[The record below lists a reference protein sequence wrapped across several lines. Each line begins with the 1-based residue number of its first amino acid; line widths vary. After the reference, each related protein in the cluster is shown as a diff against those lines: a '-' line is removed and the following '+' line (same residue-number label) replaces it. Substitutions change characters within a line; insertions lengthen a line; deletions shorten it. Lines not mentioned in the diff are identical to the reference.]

1 MARTIQSEKWT
12 LAAVLLAALILSR
25 CSGPQPIHEKP
36 GEARVSLEDLLDRA
50 EQGEVEA
57 QVTLGLRYK
66 HGMRAPQDSKEA
78 LKWFQR
84 ASRQGNAFAQAR
96 LGALYRDGQGVA
108 QNHAE
113 AVKWFRKSAGQGD
126 STAQV
131 ALGIMYWKGMGVPQD
146 DKQAIKW
153 LRSVRVRPSELP
165 GDPFDYWEV
174 PPIAPSPIR
183 PFQVGAVRQRDR
195 E

>member
-1 MARTIQSEKWT
+1 MQSGNWT

-25 CSGPQPIHEKP
+25 CSGPKPIHEKP
-36 GEARVSLEDLLDRA
+36 GEAKVSLEDLIDRA

-57 QVTLGLRYK
+57 QVSLGLRYR

-96 LGALYRDGQGVA
+96 LGALYRDGLGVA

-113 AVKWFRKSAGQGD
+113 AVKWFRKSADQGN

-131 ALGIMYWKGMGVPQD
+131 ALGIMYWKGMGVPRD
-146 DKQAIKW
+146 DREALKW
-153 LRSVRVRPSELP
+153 LRSVRAPPRPSELP
-165 GDPFDYWEV
+165 GAPFDYWEV